1 MYIVTLV
8 VKRKVGKTSKSLKIL
23 WKWLWFCLYSF
34 FHSFPIISTFLI
46 LARYG
51 WQDLALLT
59 LIMFKHEWRWVYLF
73 LTSSFCWSLLFSSNI
88 LFSGEYLEVIEL
100 TIILRVS
107 KNLFIHPLFF
117 QFEFELNY
125 EFNTSKGLC

>member
-1 MYIVTLV
+1 MNEGEYI
-8 VKRKVGKTSKSLKIL
+8 
-23 WKWLWFCLYSF
+23 F
-34 FHSFPIISTFLI
+34 
-46 LARYG
+46 
-51 WQDLALLT
+51 
-59 LIMFKHEWRWVYLF
+59 F
-73 LTSSFCWSLLFSSNI
+73 LTSSFCWSLMFSSNI

-117 QFEFELNY
+117 QFEFELNF